1 MSVYNYFCGSA
12 LVEMSAQTQ
21 ILSMY
26 TLHHV
31 IIVAEWLGPVE
42 IPGSRPRSDHSLV
55 EFPGAPVIDNN
66 W

>member
-1 MSVYNYFCGSA
+1 MSVSNYFCGSA

-31 IIVAEWLGPVE
+31 IIVVEWLG
-42 IPGSRPRSDHSLV
+42 LV
-55 EFPGAPVIDNN
+55 P
-66 W
+66 